1 MCTAFSAPSDSSQ
14 PNFTNSAA
22 FSATMPKTVSAGDG
36 RFRPRGL
43 LRTLIAPRRWPG
55 TWAAGDLGSRASA
68 RDAAPS
74 AEARRGEGR
83 QWSPGLARPRE

>member
-36 RFRPRGL
+36 RFRPPGL
-43 LRTLIAPRRWPG
+43 LRTLVAPRRWPG
-55 TWAAGDLGSRASA
+55 AWAAA
-68 RDAAPS
+68 RPLAMPRLPPRPGV
-74 AEARRGEGR
+74 RRGGSGVQVWR
-83 QWSPGLARPRE
+83 ALAGKGVQG